1 MTWANKWT
9 SNVHKETLSLDLV
22 ALIIID
28 LMTDVTNSDALM
40 WQIGNE
46 AIVSGVCTQHLM
58 QRGTDI
64 HQVASFWSE
73 LKVSST
79 NRKSK
84 FEVYLTKN
92 YCCSFLFVS

>member
-9 SNVHKETLSLDLV
+9 SNVHKETLSLELV

-58 QRGTDI
+58 QRGTDT

-84 FEVYLTKN
+84 FEVYLTKH